1 MKNKY
6 LKITVVL
13 LLFCGISSA
22 QMPISKEQ
30 YYKLNQ
36 TVYAIKELYVDTV
49 NDTKLVEYA
58 ISGILENLDPHS
70 VYIPAQEVQRAN
82 EPLQGSFD
90 GIGIQFQMQKDTL
103 LVVNPLRN
111 CPAEKV
117 GVLMGDRIISV
128 DGVNIAG
135 VKMQTSDIMKKLR
148 GRRGTKVNVQVV
160 RRGVKEPIDFVIT
173 RDKIPLYSVEVAY
186 EIAPK
191 VGYINISSFSVTTT
205 KEFEK
210 AFDGLKKKGITS
222 LIIDLQSNG
231 GGLMDAAI
239 NIVDEFLPK
248 NKEIL
253 YTKGTHYPR
262 QSFYSKSNSSF
273 DGNVVVLID
282 EYSASASEIV
292 SGALQ
297 DWDRAIV
304 VGRRS
309 FGKGLVQRPLSLA
322 DGSELLL
329 TIARYYTPSGR
340 NIQKPYSD
348 GVEKYQNELVGR
360 KKHGE
365 LQNADSINFPDS
377 LKFKTLV
384 LGRTVYGGGGIMPDV
399 FVPLDTTHFSEFH
412 RNLVAKG
419 ILNQEILNFTEAE
432 EKNIKTRH
440 STFEQFDKAYRV
452 PESLFDK
459 LVASAKEA
467 KIEVK
472 DEQVQRSKPL
482 IMLQVKALL
491 ARNIYEQSDFYRV
504 MNSENEI
511 VQKGIE
517 VIKNFD
523 KYLKQK

>member
-1 MKNKY
+1 
-6 LKITVVL
+6 
-13 LLFCGISSA
+13 
-22 QMPISKEQ
+22 
-30 YYKLNQ
+30 
-36 TVYAIKELYVDTV
+36 
-49 NDTKLVEYA
+49 
-58 ISGILENLDPHS
+58 
-70 VYIPAQEVQRAN
+70 
-82 EPLQGSFD
+82 
-90 GIGIQFQMQKDTL
+90 
-103 LVVNPLRN
+103 
-111 CPAEKV
+111 
-117 GVLMGDRIISV
+117 
-128 DGVNIAG
+128 
-135 VKMQTSDIMKKLR
+135 MQTSDIMKKLR

-160 RRGVKEPIDFVIT
+160 RRGVQEPIDFVIT

-186 EIAPK
+186 EIAPR

-322 DGSELLL
+322 DGSELRL

-419 ILNQEILNFTEAE
+419 ILNQEVLNFTEAE

-482 IMLQVKALL
+482 IMLQIKALL